1 MNKYL
6 LIVVS
11 FIIALALFTA
21 CTDENPEPNDVF
33 FGYNYFPLK
42 TGESMIYKVTEINID
57 KPSNVFDTSV
67 YFIREIVDIPLID
80 NENDTAYRI
89 ERYYREFEN
98 EKWIIHSVW
107 TSKTTSLTAEKTEE
121 NQRFVKIRF
130 PVKQNY
136 TWNGNLYNDLTKQDY
151 WISSYNTSFL
161 HENFSFDSCLTV
173 MHDSS
178 KSLIHL
184 NRAYEVYAY
193 NVGLIYKEQTYIN
206 SQEVIYEIPIE
217 GRVTTGTIYIQELVE
232 IE

>member
-6 LIVVS
+6 LIFLI
-11 FIIALALFTA
+11 FIITVFTA
-21 CTDENPEPNDVF
+21 CTDESSEQNDVF
-33 FGYNYFPLK
+33 FGYNYFPLN
-42 TGESMIYKVTEINID
+42 TGEGMIYKITEINID

-67 YFIREIVDIPLID
+67 YFIREVIDIPLID
-80 NENDTAYRI
+80 NENDTVYRI
-89 ERYYREFEN
+89 ERYYRENEN

-107 TSKTTSLTAEKTEE
+107 TSKLTRLTAEKTEE

-136 TWNGNLYNDLTKQDY
+136 TWNGNLYNDLTNQDY
-151 WISSYNTSFL
+151 WISSYNTYFSQ
-161 HENFSFDSCLTV
+161 ENFSFDSCLTV

-178 KSLIHL
+178 QSLIHF

-193 NVGLIYKEQTYIN
+193 NIGLVYKEQTYIN
-206 SQEVIYEIPIE
+206 SQEVIFEIPIE
-217 GRVTTGTIYIQELVE
+217 ERVTIGTVFMQELIE

>member
-98 EKWIIHSVW
+98 EK
-107 TSKTTSLTAEKTEE
+107 
-121 NQRFVKIRF
+121 
-130 PVKQNY
+130 
-136 TWNGNLYNDLTKQDY
+136 
-151 WISSYNTSFL
+151 
-161 HENFSFDSCLTV
+161 
-173 MHDSS
+173 
-178 KSLIHL
+178 
-184 NRAYEVYAY
+184 
-193 NVGLIYKEQTYIN
+193 
-206 SQEVIYEIPIE
+206 
-217 GRVTTGTIYIQELVE
+217 
-232 IE
+232 